1 MPSAADLQAN
11 LKGSAMASV
20 LPFRP
25 ADRARR
31 SAQAQHP
38 LLGAL
43 TGLFRRQR
51 LEAELRGLAPRMLR
65 DIGLEPVAAPDPL
78 RRPGL

>member
-1 MPSAADLQAN
+1 
-11 LKGSAMASV
+11 MASV

-25 ADRARR
+25 ATDRARP
-31 SAQAQHP
+31 SPQPAHP
-38 LLGAL
+38 LLGAIA
-43 TGLFRRQR
+43 GLLRRQH
-51 LEAELRGLAPRMLR
+51 LDADLRALSPRMLR